1 METKTT
7 LMEPLL
13 ESAEAYSRTSIEI
26 IKLKAVDKTAVVT
39 TSLVTTSLFTII
51 VSFIMFTVNIAI
63 ALWLGEL
70 LGKTYYG
77 FLVIAA
83 CYALAGIILLLIHP
97 FIKSRVS
104 NAVIRQLLD

>member
-1 METKTT
+1 METNTN

-13 ESAEAYSRTSIEI
+13 ESAEAYGNTSMEI
-26 IKLKAVDKTAVVT
+26 IKLKTLDKTAAVT
-39 TSLVTTSLFTII
+39 TSLITGSLITII
-51 VSFIMFTVNIAI
+51 VSFIVFTINIAI

-83 CYALAGIILLLIHP
+83 CYALAGVILLLIHP
-97 FIKSRVS
+97 FVKSRVS

>member
-13 ESAEAYSRTSIEI
+13 ENAEAYSRTSIEI
-26 IKLKAVDKTAVVT
+26 IKLKAVDKTAAVT
-39 TSLVTTSLFTII
+39 SSFVTTSLFTMI
-51 VSFIMFTVNIAI
+51 VSFIVFTVNIAI
-63 ALWLGEL
+63 ALWLGNL

-77 FLVIAA
+77 FLVIAG
-83 CYALAGIILLLIHP
+83 CYALAAIILLFIHP

>member
-1 METKTT
+1 M
-7 LMEPLL
+7 
-13 ESAEAYSRTSIEI
+13 EI
-26 IKLKAVDKTAVVT
+26 IKLKTLDKTAAVT
-39 TSLVTTSLFTII
+39 TSLITGSLLTVI
-51 VSFIMFTVNIAI
+51 VSFIVFTINIAI

-83 CYALAGIILLLIHP
+83 CYALAGVILLLIHP
-97 FIKSRVS
+97 FVKSRVS